1 MISGIIL
8 KGTPVSDIATLG
20 ISVDGS
26 EVRTA
31 TKEINALKEVSGRAE
46 KAAGALA
53 RAFQSLN
60 SNAQVANGITVT
72 VH

>member
-1 MISGIIL
+1 M
-8 KGTPVSDIATLG
+8 SDIATLG

-46 KAAGALA
+46 KLVLKGLDGFVRE
-53 RAFQSLN
+53 RAVKGFGDAKVDDL
-60 SNAQVANGITVT
+60 G
-72 VH
+72 